1 MISTVFLYIY
11 LAFTPP
17 AAYNE
22 PVKVIEINLPMANI
36 EFCEMAKDDLQVNID
51 AMFDFEED
59 SISIE
64 TKCIDLAEWME
75 EGESLIKIPEEIEG
89 VRG

>member
-1 MISTVFLYIY
+1 MNTVFLYIY
-11 LAFTPP
+11 LTFVPP
-17 AAYNE
+17 EVELAR
-22 PVKVIEINLPMANI
+22 VIEINLPMANI

-64 TKCIDLAEWME
+64 TKCIDLAEWMD

>member
-22 PVKVIEINLPMANI
+22 QVKVIEINLPMANI

-64 TKCIDLAEWME
+64 TKCIDLAEWMD

>member
-1 MISTVFLYIY
+1 
-11 LAFTPP
+11 
-17 AAYNE
+17 
-22 PVKVIEINLPMANI
+22 MANV

-64 TKCIDLAEWME
+64 TKCIDLAEWMD